1 MADAP
6 KPASAPAPAP
16 NPAPAVTKSV
26 VGPEVDPKDY
36 IGGKDGETKW
46 IKVYG
51 TKKLEV
57 DTRFARVNKGYVLT
71 AKQDK
76 LAKNLRLDKYLANKD
91 IQILDKKEW
100 LSDILYE
107 IVVLDCRTDPSI
119 MLKSQCPNFG
129 AYLRDLSF
137 RLFKTKK
144 LPIKDNEI
152 EILGGIK
159 VSSSGTSE
167 AAEEAAAAAKTAEE
181 AAAAAKTTEEAAAKA
196 KEEAAAKAKAE
207 KFGNLTIK
215 IHIPRAVL
223 ELPPITID
231 TIYNTINATMQM
243 QLALLRRALNRDTS
257 EIQLSDIQSSIYSD
271 MNKYIQ
277 NLKRALSA

>member
-1 MADAP
+1 MAD
-6 KPASAPAPAP
+6 AP

-57 DTRFARVNKGYVLT
+57 ETRFARVNKGYVLT

-144 LPIKDNEI
+144 LPISPDEVKIIGDFQPT
-152 EILGGIK
+152 LPK
-159 VSSSGTSE
+159 ASSDTSSGTESS
-167 AAEEAAAAAKTAEE
+167 APSAPPSAPPPSSPTPY
-181 AAAAAKTTEEAAAKA
+181 
-196 KEEAAAKAKAE
+196 
-207 KFGNLTIK
+207 GNITLTIK
-215 IHIPRAVL
+215 IPMSALKRGLREDISDLHSISNRLQAIFKRL
-223 ELPPITID
+223 D
-231 TIYNTINATMQM
+231 TLYDGYDEETKTLFRM
-243 QLALLRRALNRDTS
+243 QLKLKHDLRQRLA
-257 EIQLSDIQSSIYSD
+257 QLAA
-271 MNKYIQ
+271 M
-277 NLKRALSA
+277 